1 MLEVQ
6 KLVREVYGIKYTCRY
21 FKKYRILDISYL
33 YMDRESALS
42 MPTFGHIL
50 AVGKELL
57 ISTEN
62 G

>member
-1 MLEVQ
+1 M
-6 KLVREVYGIKYTCRY
+6 REVYGIKYTCRY